1 MIGFDSLLRC
11 LLIFCIFDL
20 GWCVVRWLFSR
31 LIVGVTFVCLL
42 NEFDWCFLVV
52 GRLFVISLFGWLDD
66 SWFVCDSIE
75 VWFRIR
81 VFLHSD
87 AMVFLKHFS
96 CCTWFLGLL
105 SGCCRVGFVLVSGS
119 VARFVSLV

>member
-1 MIGFDSLLRC
+1 MF
-11 LLIFCIFDL
+11 
-20 GWCVVRWLFSR
+20 VRWLFSR
-31 LIVGVTFVCLL
+31 CVVSVTFVCRLK
-42 NEFDWCFLVV
+42 EFDCCFLVV

-81 VFLHSD
+81 VFLHSV
-87 AMVFLKHFS
+87 ARVYCLIYFS
-96 CCTWFLGLL
+96 CCSWFLGLL